1 MTHDKHDAGIEE
13 IDCLE
18 AIDSLYAWLD
28 GELDDQNVLARF
40 EAHLDHC
47 RSCYSRA
54 EMEKA
59 LSRCIREAGES
70 EVPATLQHRLHELI
84 DKL

>member
-1 MTHDKHDAGIEE
+1 MTYDKHDSDIEE

-28 GELDDQNVLARF
+28 GELDDLNTLARF

-54 EMEKA
+54 EMEKE
-59 LSRCIREAGES
+59 LNLRIRQSGKSDA
-70 EVPATLQHRLHELI
+70 PASLQHRLRDLI
-84 DKL
+84 EKL

>member
-1 MTHDKHDAGIEE
+1 MTHDRHDSAVGE

-28 GELDDQNVLARF
+28 GELDDQDTLARF

-54 EMEKA
+54 QMERE
-59 LSRCIREAGES
+59 LNRRIRESGEG
-70 EVPATLQHRLHELI
+70 EAPASLQNRLRDLI